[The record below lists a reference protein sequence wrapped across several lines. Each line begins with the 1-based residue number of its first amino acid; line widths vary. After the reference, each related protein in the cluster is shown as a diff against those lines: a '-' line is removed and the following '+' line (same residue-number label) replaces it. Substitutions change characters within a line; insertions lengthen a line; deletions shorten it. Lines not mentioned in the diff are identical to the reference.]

1 MADKQ
6 QKLEKKQ
13 AELQTIT
20 DKVNYYDV
28 AYVRFDVPEIKVK
41 PPKITER
48 PPRFGNID
56 EWTKAQNAS
65 IREQFQGSLTSYGKT
80 VMDAAQKNIIGERK
94 FRLMQQRDM
103 EELGDNLRSEKYHR
117 SQQTSDT
124 LNLLALFEKPDTAK
138 LVREVAIALMG
149 GHYVSIPCAGGG
161 SVSSETGWDGRKK
174 DEEDENFRLR
184 CWLHAAKT
192 VKASRN
198 VKSKRKVF
206 GR

>member
-20 DKVNYYDV
+20 EKVNYYDV

-149 GHYVSIPCAGGG
+149 GNYVSIPCAGGG
-161 SVSSETGWDGRKK
+161 SVSSETGWDGRRK

-184 CWLHAAKT
+184 CWLHAART
-192 VKASRN
+192 VKNTRK
-198 VKSKRKVF
+198 VQMKRKSY
-206 GR
+206 GI

>member
-20 DKVNYYDV
+20 EKVNYYYV

-124 LNLLALFEKPDTAK
+124 LNLLALYEKPDTAK

-161 SVSSETGWDGRKK
+161 SVSSETGWDGQKRMKRTRTFDSVVGYMPQRLSRHHKK
-174 DEEDENFRLR
+174 FRQSGKGM
-184 CWLHAAKT
+184 A
-192 VKASRN
+192 
-198 VKSKRKVF
+198 
-206 GR
+206 

>member
-1 MADKQ
+1 M
-6 QKLEKKQ
+6 
-13 AELQTIT
+13 
-20 DKVNYYDV
+20 

-48 PPRFGNID
+48 PPRFGNIG

-103 EELGDNLRSEKYHR
+103 EELAYNLRAEKYHR

-124 LNLLALFEKPDTAK
+124 LDLLALFEKPDTAK

-149 GHYVSIPCAGGG
+149 GNYVSIPCAGGG

-184 CWLHAAKT
+184 CWLHAAKI
-192 VKASRN
+192 VKASCY
-198 VKSKRKVF
+198 VPTKRK
-206 GR
+206 GCCM